1 MKTFVAYLYTY
12 NRLNKKSFRNPT
24 MTWNRLF
31 WLVKPNWRAVV
42 RPPSCWPL
50 PLPNDHSGTVSRFWP
65 LTPPSITTR
74 HWSES
79 PPLGLH
85 RVKSVESQ
93 TCDNWNRFPFFCLF
107 LPFNL
112 QVYWNFLIIAKFLGE
127 LEKLSPTVGWVDN
140 WRKFY
145 LL

>member
-1 MKTFVAYLYTY
+1 
-12 NRLNKKSFRNPT
+12 
-24 MTWNRLF
+24 
-31 WLVKPNWRAVV
+31 
-42 RPPSCWPL
+42 
-50 PLPNDHSGTVSRFWP
+50 
-65 LTPPSITTR
+65 
-74 HWSES
+74 
-79 PPLGLH
+79 
-85 RVKSVESQ
+85 
-93 TCDNWNRFPFFCLF
+93 